1 MKKWSVRLSAKAQSY
16 RSFFRIGWRLSVPVK
31 YVIYIGFSLRYIMYF
46 RVVFMYVI
54 LAFVRENPPQKPGYI
69 TKKRQ
74 LARHFIRASLPL
86 SILYPGCILYSAA
99 QTVARKLCLPT
110 TIYSTFTKAQAF
122 LLGTRVM
129 CN

>member
-1 MKKWSVRLSAKAQSY
+1 MACKTECIAQSY

-31 YVIYIGFSLRYIMYF
+31 YVIYIVFSLRSIMCF
-46 RVVFMYVI
+46 QVDFMYVK
-54 LAFVRENPPQKPGYI
+54 LTFARENLPQKLGYI
-69 TKKRQ
+69 TKQGQ
-74 LARHFIRASLPL
+74 LACHFLRAPLPP

-99 QTVARKLCLPT
+99 QPFARKLCLPT